1 MIVRIVK
8 IPDISETK
16 KCHCFKKAIIDLL
29 YEQSNLKEILKK
41 ENFSN
46 FALDYYSTNFIDPRP
61 AVLPAR

>member
-16 KCHCFKKAIIDLL
+16 NVTVSKNAIIDLL

-41 ENFSN
+41 ENIQQLCSGLLFHQ
-46 FALDYYSTNFIDPRP
+46 LY
-61 AVLPAR
+61 